1 MLSLLDRLIISGH
14 ILLIYLIYK
23 FCCFIYNKIYSY
35 YILIFNISIV
45 LNFINKNDLVEKYVI
60 VTLNDYTVEGK
71 LKSISM
77 YYYEIEYFII
87 DLNNNNRFIYLS
99 DIYDI
104 QISSKYKDLYNWR
117 MSSISKKIPYDINY
131 EIEKFICYDS

>member
-1 MLSLLDRLIISGH
+1 M
-14 ILLIYLIYK
+14 
-23 FCCFIYNKIYSY
+23 
-35 YILIFNISIV
+35 LIFNISIV

-60 VTLNDYTVEGK
+60 VTLNNYTIEGK

-117 MSSISKKIPYDINY
+117 ISSISKKIPYDINY